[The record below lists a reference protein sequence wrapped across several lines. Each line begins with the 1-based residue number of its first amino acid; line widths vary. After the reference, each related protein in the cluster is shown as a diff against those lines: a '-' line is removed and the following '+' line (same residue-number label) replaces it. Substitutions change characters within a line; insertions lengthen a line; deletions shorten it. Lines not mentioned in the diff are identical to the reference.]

1 MKYRVLIE
9 YYQEKLLAE
18 KDAGRYERGFD
29 GIGKLGRSDTRHMNV
44 TAKGDSNEY
53 RPYNANTKE
62 LSTAAN
68 QALMKI
74 DKAGR
79 NARQFVSNDIA
90 NEILVHYKRG
100 TINSLDEEL
109 PKTINSKSSI
119 SLVRSNGKIYLQKN

>member
-1 MKYRVLIE
+1 
-9 YYQEKLLAE
+9 
-18 KDAGRYERGFD
+18 
-29 GIGKLGRSDTRHMNV
+29 
-44 TAKGDSNEY
+44 
-53 RPYNANTKE
+53 
-62 LSTAAN
+62 
-68 QALMKI
+68 MKI